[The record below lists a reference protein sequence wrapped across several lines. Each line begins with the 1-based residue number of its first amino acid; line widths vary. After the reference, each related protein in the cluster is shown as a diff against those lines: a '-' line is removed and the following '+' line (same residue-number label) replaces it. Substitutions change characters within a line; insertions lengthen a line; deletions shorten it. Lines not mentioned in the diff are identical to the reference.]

1 MSTAVKDSSYF
12 IPAPSKWPAVGS
24 VSMILTLFGAAGLVN
39 GVPNSHFVLIAG
51 LLVLVYM
58 FFGWLPRTHENTCFF
73 GSKCVNITHVIL
85 ALRCQISAYFLI
97 LLKGSAD

>member
-39 GVPNSHFVLIAG
+39 AVQMPILFS
-51 LLVLVYM
+51 LL
-58 FFGWLPRTHENTCFF
+58 
-73 GSKCVNITHVIL
+73 
-85 ALRCQISAYFLI
+85 A
-97 LLKGSAD
+97 